1 MHAPQ
6 NPQENLLNQGIA
18 LHQAGHYAQAIQC
31 YEVLLAQSAEH
42 PDALHLMGEA
52 LYRQGAVEA
61 GLQFINRA
69 IAQNPQAI
77 YFNTRGTVL
86 LALQQY
92 LLAEQDLKQAIKLNP
107 NYLEAHINLSNVF
120 RQNKD
125 YKNAKRYADKALTFN
140 KQSAA
145 ALNAAGSVQ
154 MEQGRLEEAVEY
166 FDKALSFD
174 ANYWLA
180 AKNKVVILCA
190 QKKWSAALPL
200 LENVLASTVDVEACS
215 LLSRAYIVLG
225 APDKA
230 IAPFQTAMQGMTI
243 AQRKTYLDS
252 PDALPQLFAVCDA
265 LTVSKLRFSDA
276 ANLYQLAMEAL
287 PNHSVLLNNLA
298 VAQFNQAQFEQS
310 TEVLFKLLEIE
321 PANVQAR
328 TNLGVSL
335 IMLDRSE
342 EAIAQFK
349 IALEYDPHF
358 LAAAGWMIG
367 EKNRICDWDGMPALR
382 EKVANLLDN
391 PNNTQSVNSFI
402 LLSNYDDPAKF
413 LQWSRRNSKENF
425 ANLGVKTLPVS
436 GKGRQH
442 KRIRVGYFSVD
453 FRNHPV
459 SHLTAPLFGL
469 HDKSKFEIWVYS
481 YGPDDGHP
489 VRARIKESAEHFVDL
504 EHSSIEEMVAR
515 ISADEI
521 DILMDLSGNTRGS
534 RSQVLGHRPAP
545 VQAQW
550 LGFVG
555 TMGSHHYDYTI
566 VDHFIAPKSADVYF
580 EEKLVRMPHCFQI
593 NDTQRPP
600 LDIGLT
606 REKCSLPADAFVFCD
621 FNQSFKIQPELF
633 NAWVRIMQQV
643 PNSVLWLPDG
653 HADYLKNIRAE
664 WQKAGLDLARLI
676 IAPRVLVEQHV
687 PRYQLAD
694 LFLDVFPY
702 TSGTTASDALWAG
715 CPLLALVGNTMVA
728 RMAGSLV
735 NAAELPELIAYSIE
749 EYVQKAVYYATHPQ
763 ELAVLR
769 QRLISKRAQ
778 LPLFDTPN
786 FVKHL
791 ENAYSQMAKMAWA
804 GEPLTAITLSPASPA
819 SSASFRA

>member
-1 MHAPQ
+1 MQAPKNIQ
-6 NPQENLLNQGIA
+6 ANLLEQGIA
-18 LHQAGHYAQAIQC
+18 LHQAGHFAQAIQC
-31 YEVLLAQSAEH
+31 YEVILAQSPEH

-52 LYRQGAVEA
+52 LYRQGAIEA
-61 GLQFINRA
+61 GLQTINRA

-92 LLAEQDLKQAIKLNP
+92 LLAEQDLKQAIKLAP

-145 ALNAAGSVQ
+145 AWNSAGSIQ
-154 MEQGRLEEAVEY
+154 MEQGKLADAIDC

-174 ANYWLA
+174 ANCWLA
-180 AKNKVVILCA
+180 AKNKAVILCA
-190 QKKWSAALPL
+190 QKKWSDALPL
-200 LENVLASTVDVEACS
+200 LESVVANATDYEACS

-243 AQRKTYLDS
+243 AERQIYFES
-252 PDALPQLFAVCDA
+252 PDALPQLFAICDA

-287 PNHSVLLNNLA
+287 PNHGLLLNNLA
-298 VAQFNQAQFEQS
+298 VAQFNQALFDKS

-349 IALEYDPHF
+349 IALEYEPNF

-367 EKNRICDWDGMPALR
+367 EKNRICDWEGMLALR
-382 EKVANLLDN
+382 EKVASLLDN

-402 LLSNYDDPAKF
+402 LLSNYDNPAKF

-425 ANLGVKTLPVS
+425 ANLGITTRPMS
-436 GKGRQH
+436 GIGRQH

-469 HDKSKFEIWVYS
+469 HDRNQFEIWVYS

-489 VRARIKESAEHFVDL
+489 VRARIKESTEHFVDL
-504 EHSSIEEMVAR
+504 EHCSIEEMVAR
-515 ISADEI
+515 IRADEI

-555 TMGSHHYDYTI
+555 TMGSHYYDYTI
-566 VDHFIAPKSADVYF
+566 ADHFIAPKDADAYF
-580 EEKLVRMPHCFQI
+580 EEKLVRMPYCFQI

-606 REKCSLPADAFVFCD
+606 RAQCGLPADAFVFCD
-621 FNQSFKIQPELF
+621 FNQSFKIQPEIF
-633 NAWVRIMQQV
+633 SAWVRILQQV
-643 PNSVLWLPDG
+643 PNSVLWLADG

-676 IAPRVLVEQHV
+676 IAPRVSVEQHV

-735 NAAELPELIAYSIE
+735 QAADLPELISYSLD
-749 EYVQKAVYYATHPQ
+749 EYIQKAVYYATHTQ

-769 QRLISKRAQ
+769 QRLITKRDQ
-778 LPLFDTPN
+778 LPLFNTPR
-786 FVKHL
+786 FVKDL

-804 GEPLTAITLSPASPA
+804 GEPLTAITLSPVIPV
-819 SSASFRA
+819 

>member
-1 MHAPQ
+1 MQAPNQ
-6 NPQENLLNQGIA
+6 PSPNLLDQGIA
-18 LHQAGHYAQAIQC
+18 LHQAGHYPQAIQC
-31 YEVLLAQSAEH
+31 YEAILTQSPNH
-42 PDALHLMGEA
+42 PDAHHLIGEA
-52 LYRQGAVEA
+52 MYRQGATEA
-61 GLQFINRA
+61 ALQHINHA

-92 LLAEQDLKQAIKLNP
+92 LLAEQDLKYAIKLAP

-120 RQNKD
+120 RQNHD
-125 YKNAKRYADKALTFN
+125 YKNAKRFADKALSLN
-140 KQSAA
+140 PQSAA
-145 ALNAAGSVQ
+145 AFNAAGSVQ
-154 MEQGRLEEAVEY
+154 MEQGKLAEAVNS
-166 FDKALSFD
+166 FDKALLIEPKL
-174 ANYWLA
+174 WLA
-180 AKNKVVILCA
+180 AKNKAVILCA
-190 QKKWSAALPL
+190 QKKWQEALPL
-200 LENVLASTVDVEACS
+200 LESVVASTNESEACS

-243 AQRKTYLDS
+243 AQRKAYFES
-252 PDALPQLFAVCDA
+252 RDALPQLFAVCDA
-265 LTVSKLRFSDA
+265 LTVSKLRFNDA

-287 PNHSVLLNNLA
+287 PDNSLLLNNLA
-298 VAQFNQAQFEQS
+298 VAQFNQALFDKS

-342 EAIAQFK
+342 EAIEHFK
-349 IALEYDPHF
+349 IALEYEPNF

-367 EKNRICDWDGMPALR
+367 EKNRICDWEGMPALR

-425 ANLGVKTLPVS
+425 ANLGISTTPMS
-436 GKGRQH
+436 GVGRQH

-469 HDKSKFEIWVYS
+469 HDRNQFEIWVYS
-481 YGPDDGHP
+481 YGPNDDHP
-489 VRARIKESAEHFVDL
+489 VRKRIEQSAEHFVDL
-504 EHSSIEEMVAR
+504 EHASIEEMVAR
-515 ISADEI
+515 IRADEI

-550 LGFVG
+550 LGFIG

-566 VDHFIAPKSADVYF
+566 ADHFVAPQGADAYF

-606 REKCSLPADAFVFCD
+606 REKCGLPADAFVFCD
-621 FNQSFKIQPELF
+621 FNQSFKIQPEIF
-633 NAWVRIMQQV
+633 SAWVRIMQQV
-643 PNSVLWLPDG
+643 PNSVLWLADG

-676 IAPRVLVEQHV
+676 IAPRVSVEQHV

-715 CPLLALVGNTMVA
+715 CPLLALIGNTMVA

-735 NAAELPELIAYSIE
+735 QAAKLPELIAYSLD
-749 EYVQKAVYYATHPQ
+749 EYIQKAVYYATHPQ
-763 ELAVLR
+763 ELTVLR
-769 QRLISKRAQ
+769 QRLITKRDQ
-778 LPLFDTPN
+778 LPLFDTPR
-786 FVKHL
+786 FVKDL
-791 ENAYSQMAKMAWA
+791 ENAYSQMAQMAWA
-804 GEPLTAITLSPASPA
+804 GEPLTAIAV
-819 SSASFRA
+819 

>member
-1 MHAPQ
+1 MLSLNTPS
-6 NPQENLLNQGIA
+6 PTLLEQGIA
-18 LHQAGHYAQAIQC
+18 LHQQGHYTQAIQC
-31 YEVLLAQSAEH
+31 YEAILAQSPNH
-42 PDALHLMGEA
+42 PDALHLIGEA
-52 LYRQGAVEA
+52 HYRQGAIEA
-61 GLQFINRA
+61 GLHYVNRA

-92 LLAEQDLKQAIKLNP
+92 LLAEQDLKQAIKLAP

-120 RQNKD
+120 RQNKA
-125 YKNAKRYADKALTFN
+125 YKNAKRYADKALSLN
-140 KQSAA
+140 PQSAA
-145 ALNAAGSVQ
+145 AWNAFGSVQ
-154 MEQGRLEEAVEY
+154 MEQGKLIEAIEG
-166 FDKALSFD
+166 FNQALGIEP
-174 ANYWLA
+174 NYWLA
-180 AKNKVVILCA
+180 AKNKAVILCA
-190 QKKWSAALPL
+190 QKNWPQALPL
-200 LENVLASTVDVEACS
+200 LENVVASTVDIETCS

-225 APDKA
+225 EPDKA
-230 IAPFQTAMQGMTI
+230 ITPFQQAMQDMSI
-243 AQRKTYLDS
+243 AQRKTYFESADS
-252 PDALPQLFAVCDA
+252 LPQLFAICDA

-287 PNHSVLLNNLA
+287 PNHGLLLNNLA
-298 VAQFNQAQFEQS
+298 VAQFNQAQFIQS
-310 TEVLFKLLEIE
+310 TELLFKLLEIE

-349 IALEYDPHF
+349 IALEYEPNF

-367 EKNRICDWDGMPALR
+367 EKNRICDWESMPALR
-382 EKVANLLDN
+382 EKVASLLDN
-391 PNNTQSVNSFI
+391 PNNIQSVNSFI

-425 ANLGVKTLPVS
+425 ANLGITTLPVS
-436 GKGRQH
+436 GIGRQH

-469 HDKSKFEIWVYS
+469 HDRKQFEVWVYS

-489 VRARIKESAEHFVDL
+489 VRARIKDSAEHFVDL
-504 EHSSIEEMVAR
+504 EHHSIEEMVAR
-515 ISADEI
+515 IRTDEI

-555 TMGSHHYDYTI
+555 TMGSHYYDYTI
-566 VDHFIAPKSADVYF
+566 VDHFVAPKDADAYF
-580 EEKLVRMPHCFQI
+580 EEKLVRMPDCFQI
-593 NDTQRPP
+593 NDTLRPP

-606 REKCSLPADAFVFCD
+606 RAQCNLPANMFVFCD
-621 FNQSFKIQPELF
+621 FNQSFKIQPEIF
-633 NAWVRIMQQV
+633 TAWVSILQQV
-643 PNSVLWLPDG
+643 PNSVLWLADG

-676 IAPRVLVEQHV
+676 IAPRVSVEQHV

-735 NAAELPELIAYSIE
+735 QAAELPELITYSIA

-763 ELAVLR
+763 ELALLR
-769 QRLISKRAQ
+769 QRLITNRAQ
-778 LPLFDTPN
+778 LPLFDTPS
-786 FVKHL
+786 FVNNL
-791 ENAYSQMAKMAWA
+791 ENAYSQMAQMARN
-804 GEPLTAITLSPASPA
+804 GEPLSAITV
-819 SSASFRA
+819 